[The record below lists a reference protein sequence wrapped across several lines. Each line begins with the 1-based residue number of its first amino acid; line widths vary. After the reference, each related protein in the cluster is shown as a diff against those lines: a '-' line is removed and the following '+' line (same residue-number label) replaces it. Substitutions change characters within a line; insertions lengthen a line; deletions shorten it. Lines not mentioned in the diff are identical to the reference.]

1 MITVKRTGLVGT
13 IVAFWIILGAIAAY
27 NFAVRPWFLTWGTT
41 PQEQTR
47 PLLGDDVWI
56 GGVVSGTRAVTIKA
70 PPEKVWPWIIQIGQ
84 DRAGFYSYT
93 WLENLTLADIHN
105 TLEVR
110 PEWQERQAK
119 DIVRSVKPG
128 VLFGLLKEKQGY
140 TGWKVSFIAPGQSMT
155 LKNWGTFAL
164 EALPNGWTRFLARS
178 RAEPLPGVAGRLLG
192 FWVLDAAHFAM
203 EKRMM
208 TEIRRLAEG
217 RSGPP
222 GWVRI
227 LATAGFVLAVLGSTL
242 LIGSRKRG
250 RWLWLLLPLA
260 YAVVILQQTSDLRA
274 ALTGFIVLALTVVGF
289 LYFGK
294 RWWIYFGFL
303 WIYCYAVLFLAADA
317 WTVFGLVFLAL
328 FAGLAAAARKGLAA
342 R

>member
-1 MITVKRTGLVGT
+1 
-13 IVAFWIILGAIAAY
+13 
-27 NFAVRPWFLTWGTT
+27 
-41 PQEQTR
+41 
-47 PLLGDDVWI
+47 
-56 GGVVSGTRAVTIKA
+56 
-70 PPEKVWPWIIQIGQ
+70 
-84 DRAGFYSYT
+84 
-93 WLENLTLADIHN
+93 
-105 TLEVR
+105 
-110 PEWQERQAK
+110 
-119 DIVRSVKPG
+119 
-128 VLFGLLKEKQGY
+128 
-140 TGWKVSFIAPGQSMT
+140 MT

-164 EALPNGWTRFLARS
+164 EPLPNGGTRFLARS

-222 GWVRI
+222 WWLRA
-227 LATAGFVLAVLGSTL
+227 LATAGFAAAVIGTTL

-260 YAVVILQQTSDLRA
+260 YSVVILQQTADLKA
-274 ALTGFIVLALTVVGF
+274 ALTGFTVLALAVIGF
-289 LYFGK
+289 LFFGK

-303 WIYCYAVLFLAADA
+303 WIACCAVLFLAADA
-317 WTVFGLVFLAL
+317 WLVFGLVFLAL
-328 FAGLAAAARKGLAA
+328 FAGLAVLARKGLAA